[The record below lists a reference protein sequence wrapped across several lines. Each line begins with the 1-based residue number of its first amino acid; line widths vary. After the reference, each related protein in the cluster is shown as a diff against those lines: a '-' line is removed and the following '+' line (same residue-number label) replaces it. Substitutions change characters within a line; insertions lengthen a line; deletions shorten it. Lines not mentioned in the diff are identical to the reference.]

1 MSSIKALIIE
11 DEPLIAEDIRD
22 YLTNI
27 NYQPVDV
34 AYSKDQALRY
44 LERYDLD
51 IVLLDINLGS
61 KTDGIEIAKVINE
74 KYHIPF
80 VFLTSYSDKKTLEMA
95 KVTHPWGYLVKP
107 FQERDLYTSLEIAIY
122 NYSRSIKPQN
132 WSLKDINEY
141 ADFKLTQKEFEILT
155 ALYDGKTN
163 KQLAEEHFISI
174 NTVKTH
180 LKNIFEKLNVNTR
193 TAAISKFNKLNKTV

>member
-34 AYSKDQALRY
+34 AYSKGQALRY

-61 KTDGIEIAKVINE
+61 KTDGIEIAKIINE
-74 KYHIPF
+74 KHQIPF

-107 FQERDLYTSLEIAIY
+107 FQERDLFTTLEIAIY

-141 ADFKLTQKEFEILT
+141 TNFNLTQKEFEILT

-163 KQLAEEHFISI
+163 KQLAEEHFISV

-180 LKNIFEKLNVNTR
+180 LKNIFEKLEVNTR
-193 TAAISKFNKLNKTV
+193 TAAISKFNELSKKA